1 MKSTNTR
8 SSSRCMPKHQKK
20 IVGSRLLKKCAAGL
34 TIFFFLASA
43 GAQTVLDPLSEEADK
58 AFQNEHFDK
67 ALALYNQL
75 IQEFPERKEGYFNR
89 GLCLY
94 NLDRQLEA
102 ILDFD
107 EAKTIDLNLQEADYM
122 KGLALEKSNRLS
134 EALTLWQQLIPY
146 FNAEQKAQHI
156 VWAQRWSRQWYYITT
171 LMILLVTSTLIL
183 SLGLRKSTT

>member
-1 MKSTNTR
+1 MK
-8 SSSRCMPKHQKK
+8 KW
-20 IVGSRLLKKCAAGL
+20 AAGL
-34 TIFFFLASA
+34 TIFFFLVSA
-43 GAQTVLDPLSEEADK
+43 GAQTVLHPLSEEADK

-94 NLDRQLEA
+94 NLDRQSEA

>member
-1 MKSTNTR
+1 M
-8 SSSRCMPKHQKK
+8 
-20 IVGSRLLKKCAAGL
+20 KKCAAGL
-34 TIFFFLASA
+34 TIFFFIALASA
-43 GAQTVLDPLSEEADK
+43 QTVVHPLSEEADR

-94 NLDRQLEA
+94 HLDRQSEA

-122 KGLALEKSNRLS
+122 KGLALEKSGRLS
-134 EALTLWQQLIPY
+134 EALHLWQQLIPY
-146 FNAEQKAQHI
+146 FNAEQQAQHI
-156 VWAQRWSRQWYYITT
+156 VWAQWWSRQWYYAVG
-171 LMILLVTSTLIL
+171 LFVLLVSGVVLLWVAI
-183 SLGLRKSTT
+183 RAQKS

>member
-1 MKSTNTR
+1 
-8 SSSRCMPKHQKK
+8 
-20 IVGSRLLKKCAAGL
+20 
-34 TIFFFLASA
+34 
-43 GAQTVLDPLSEEADK
+43 
-58 AFQNEHFDK
+58 
-67 ALALYNQL
+67 
-75 IQEFPERKEGYFNR
+75 
-89 GLCLY
+89 
-94 NLDRQLEA
+94 
-102 ILDFD
+102 
-107 EAKTIDLNLQEADYM
+107 M

>member
-1 MKSTNTR
+1 
-8 SSSRCMPKHQKK
+8 MPKHQKK

-75 IQEFPERKEGYFNR
+75 IQEFPERKECYFNR

-94 NLDRQLEA
+94 NLDRQSEA

-156 VWAQRWSRQWYYITT
+156 VWAQRWSRQWYYGG
-171 LMILLVTSTLIL
+171 LLFVLLLSGLLLLRL
-183 SLGLRKSTT
+183 SLKGGRE

>member
-1 MKSTNTR
+1 
-8 SSSRCMPKHQKK
+8 MPKHQKK

-34 TIFFFLASA
+34 TIFFFLAST
-43 GAQTVLDPLSEEADK
+43 GAQSVLDPLSEEADK

-75 IQEFPERKEGYFNR
+75 IQEFPERKECYFNR

-94 NLDRQLEA
+94 NLDRQSEA

>member
-1 MKSTNTR
+1 
-8 SSSRCMPKHQKK
+8 MPKHQKK
-20 IVGSRLLKKCAAGL
+20 IVGSRLMKKCAAGL

-43 GAQTVLDPLSEEADK
+43 GAQTVLHPLSEEADK

-94 NLDRQLEA
+94 HLDRQSEA

-122 KGLALEKSNRLS
+122 KGLALEKSGRLS
-134 EALTLWQQLIPY
+134 DALAIWQQLIPY

-156 VWAQRWSRQWYYITT
+156 VWAQRWSRQWYYAG
-171 LMILLVTSTLIL
+171 LLFVLLLTGVVLFL
-183 SLGLRKSTT
+183 SGFRRASA